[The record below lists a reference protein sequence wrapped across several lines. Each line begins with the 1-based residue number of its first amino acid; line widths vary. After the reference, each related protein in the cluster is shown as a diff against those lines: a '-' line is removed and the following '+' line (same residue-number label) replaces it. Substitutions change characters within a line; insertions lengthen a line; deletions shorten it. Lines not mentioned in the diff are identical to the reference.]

1 MNRMVGDV
9 MATPVVTV
17 APSVSFKRTVQVLQE
32 HQISAVGVVDPD
44 GRLLGMV
51 SETDLALKEEHQ
63 QDDSPPRLAGRA
75 RRTRHAEQVKAR
87 GTTAADFMS
96 TPVATVTPGAS
107 LRAAARLL
115 HQRGIRHLPV
125 VDHHGRVVGMIT
137 RRDLL
142 GVFLVADWVLAG
154 EINAKV
160 LHATFNVPAD
170 AVRVEVREGVARLS
184 GRVPWHSTAVEIAE
198 RVRGLD
204 GVVGVDAHLTW
215 AHDDIPGIVAT
226 RRR

>member
-17 APSVSFKRTVQVLQE
+17 KPDTSFKRTVQVLQD
-32 HQISAVGVVDPD
+32 HQISAVPVVEPD

-51 SETDLALKEEHQ
+51 SEADLALKEEQ
-63 QDDSPPRLAGRA
+63 EPGEPAPRLAGRA
-75 RRTRHAEQVKAR
+75 WRVERAKAR
-87 GTTAADFMS
+87 GTTAADFM
-96 TPVATVTPGAS
+96 TTRVATVTPGAS

-115 HQRGIRHLPV
+115 HQREVRHLPAV
-125 VDHHGRVVGMIT
+125 VSGGRVVGMIT

-142 GVFLVADWVLAG
+142 QVFLVPDWVLAG
-154 EINAKV
+154 VINAKV

-170 AVRVEVREGVARLS
+170 AVRVEVRDGVARLS
-184 GRVPWHSTAVEIAE
+184 GRLPWHSSAEEIAE

-204 GVVGVDAHLTW
+204 GVVGVEAHLTW
-215 AHDDIPGIVAT
+215 AHDDLAGMAT